1 MSLTNS
7 TPPAAETPEVGATP
21 RWVALL
27 FVVAF
32 VLVAY
37 LIYASYAERQAL
49 RTNLADADKKTQ
61 ALGAELDKTNSRI
74 ADLKGQLDVTSQK
87 LGLTED
93 ELARA
98 RSLAQTI
105 KKDQQKSDLQL
116 RQQIGEVQQDTST
129 KFGQMATDLSGT
141 KTDVAAAKADID
153 ATKSKLQSTI
163 GDLGVQSGLIARNHD
178 EVEELKRLG
187 ERDIFEFSL
196 KKSKAPQHVGPIQL
210 VLHKVDTKHYRYTV
224 NVVADDKSIEKKD
237 KTVGE
242 PVQFYVR
249 GARAPYEIVVFDLSK
264 NQAKGYLST
273 PKGGAEPLAAP
284 ASTPASAPSNP
295 PSSH

>member
-37 LIYASYAERQAL
+37 LIYASYTERQTL

-129 KFGQMATDLSGT
+129 KFGQMATDLNGT

-153 ATKSKLQSTI
+153 ATKTKLQSTI

-187 ERDIFEFSL
+187 ERDIYEFSL
-196 KKSKAPQHVGPIQL
+196 KKSKSPQHVGPIQL
-210 VLHKVDTKHYRYTV
+210 VLHKVDTKHYRYTM
-224 NVVADDKSIEKKD
+224 NVIADDKSIEKKD

-242 PVQFYVR
+242 PIQFYVR

-264 NQAKGYLST
+264 NLAKGYLST
-273 PKGGAEPLAAP
+273 PKGGAEPSAAP
-284 ASTPASAPSNP
+284 ASTPASAPS
-295 PSSH
+295 SH